1 MGPLAHGVDTGPV
14 SGSQQSWRLSLTVR
28 RRGFCVGRRVAIHS
42 VSFASLCTGVLW
54 AEPGGQIARPL
65 ILSMKS
71 RPQQDTNRR
80 RLTKLKTA
88 FHFTENLHSLYV
100 MAYKQYMM
108 KKNVLSLMKSYLNL
122 YVAKSSNSQ
131 LCVIHNVLLQYM
143 NTAG

>member
-1 MGPLAHGVDTGPV
+1 
-14 SGSQQSWRLSLTVR
+14 
-28 RRGFCVGRRVAIHS
+28 
-42 VSFASLCTGVLW
+42 
-54 AEPGGQIARPL
+54 
-65 ILSMKS
+65 
-71 RPQQDTNRR
+71 
-80 RLTKLKTA
+80 
-88 FHFTENLHSLYV
+88 